1 MIPGVTHTCMVCICI
16 RVCCMVC
23 KKKSIHIWCM
33 HMYALKHTCMQM
45 YAYMY
50 AFFTR
55 TLPVARVVLGC
66 LPVLPGMTAVPGL
79 SIQQEARRRACG
91 PITISH
97 DHAHRIDCQPWGFGG
112 RSHHGQPR
120 EPQRQASWRSS
131 WWKGRGY
138 VRERSY
144 SPIFTRSW
152 SYRDFTRTCKSV
164 CILYAFY
171 PKLELY
177 RDFYP

>member
-1 MIPGVTHTCMVCICI
+1 
-16 RVCCMVC
+16 
-23 KKKSIHIWCM
+23 M

-97 DHAHRIDCQPWGFGG
+97 DHAHRIDCQPWNKVGAKASELTEFLMK
-112 RSHHGQPR
+112 RLRIR
-120 EPQRQASWRSS
+120 EGAELQSN
-131 WWKGRGY
+131 
-138 VRERSY
+138 
-144 SPIFTRSW
+144 
-152 SYRDFTRTCKSV
+152 
-164 CILYAFY
+164 FY
-171 PKLELY
+171 PKLEL
-177 RDFYP
+177 

>member
-1 MIPGVTHTCMVCICI
+1 
-16 RVCCMVC
+16 
-23 KKKSIHIWCM
+23 
-33 HMYALKHTCMQM
+33 MYALKHTCMQM

-79 SIQQEARRRACG
+79 SLQQEARRRACG

-120 EPQRQASWRSS
+120 EPRLCMPTLNSSPPKANSGGAGNVSSAQRSQV
-131 WWKGRGY
+131 GR
-138 VRERSY
+138 RQPELR
-144 SPIFTRSW
+144 ITW
-152 SYRDFTRTCKSV
+152 QSV
-164 CILYAFY
+164 EHAQRKRGIHSQ
-171 PKLELY
+171 
-177 RDFYP
+177 R